1 VNKICLLIT
10 GVLIASPVYALQKIA
25 VEDGQTVPINISSNE
40 PNRLAI
46 KDGRISKAWGAEAH
60 LTVLPH
66 SDSGELFF
74 TPLANADEKFSFF
87 IKDSNGGT
95 YTIAVTQKLIPSETI
110 ILETTVVDKKAISE
124 SQKERKDMPY
134 IVRIKQL
141 IGSMAS
147 TSDDHPYEVVRN
159 LDQPVPLWHEVS
171 MMLTSQYSAKGLK
184 GDIYELVN
192 ITEDQ
197 MVLSESEF
205 LNFGHRVLAVAIDHM
220 TLLPKQSTNVYIV
233 REEY

>member
-1 VNKICLLIT
+1 M
-10 GVLIASPVYALQKIA
+10 
-25 VEDGQTVPINISSNE
+25 
-40 PNRLAI
+40 
-46 KDGRISKAWGAEAH
+46 
-60 LTVLPH
+60 
-66 SDSGELFF
+66 
-74 TPLANADEKFSFF
+74 
-87 IKDSNGGT
+87 
-95 YTIAVTQKLIPSETI
+95 TQKLIPSETI

-159 LDQPVPLWHEVS
+159 LDQPVTLWYEVS

-233 REEY
+233 REDY

>member
-1 VNKICLLIT
+1 MNKIYVLIA

-25 VEDGQTVPINISSNE
+25 VEDCQTVPVTISSNE

-74 TPLANADEKFSFF
+74 TPITNAADQFSFF

-95 YTIAVTQKLIPSETI
+95 YTIAVTQKSIPSETI
-110 ILETTVVDKKAISE
+110 ILETAVVNKKAISE
-124 SQKERKDMPY
+124 SEEKRKDMPY
-134 IVRIKQL
+134 VVRIKQL

-147 TSDDHPYEVVRN
+147 SSDDHPYQVVRN
-159 LDQPVPLWHEVS
+159 LDQSVPLWYEVS

-184 GDIYELVN
+184 GDIYELAN
-192 ITEDQ
+192 ITEDE

-205 LNFGHRVLAVAIDHM
+205 LNFGDNVLAVAIDHM
-220 TLLPKQSTNVYIV
+220 TLLPKQATNVYIV